1 MAKNQLALEIKRVK
15 LQAFRAAMD
24 SMMMIMT
31 IALNDVLGVG
41 RDRMKLVEKRFNE
54 LYQEYGELVKGD
66 IEYGNAKLK
75 ARVEQ
80 IMKEGSG
87 NGN

>member
-15 LQAFRAAMD
+15 LNAFRAAMD
-24 SMMMIMT
+24 SLMMIMT

-54 LYQEYGELVKGD
+54 LYQEYGELVKED
-66 IEYGNAKLK
+66 IDYGNAKLK

-80 IMKEGSG
+80 IMKEGSD